1 MRLTGQQVLFLWLL
15 KGASIQAWTRWL
27 VALVMVAIGVMLAV
41 AIHTVNHSALASFGQ
56 ALDTVNGQASA
67 QLTAPLGEID
77 DRQIEAWDRRRAA
90 LGIHTLSP
98 VLVVR
103 TEQLTV
109 LGLDIFKAALVSPSL
124 LPSLSSP
131 STSSLSSSSAGN
143 SADFF
148 DAKALFLSRAALSA
162 LNVQVG
168 DSIHLRHGL
177 DGVTLQVAGEV
188 PGAASQVIGVMDIGS
203 AQWAFNR
210 LGVVSRLDLRLADW
224 QSTQGL
230 SDTLKAQ
237 SEPLQL
243 VATQDRDRRMSLLSR
258 AYRVNLTV
266 LAMVALLTGGFLV
279 STAVHLSIVR
289 QRAEL
294 ALLGVLGASEPWLRR
309 FVWAQGGLI
318 GALGGLLG
326 VGMGLLLA
334 AVLMRIVGGDL
345 GGSYFSGAPAA
356 MVIDWVALF
365 VFAMAAV
372 LMGLASAWLPLSQI
386 NWRRPMAVLRAGQAE
401 TLVLSLPTL
410 KWSLLSTAL
419 AIALLMLPPLGG
431 LPWAAYGAIAA
442 LLCAGLLAVPWILS
456 KLWGGLSRGV
466 ALVRV
471 PAVVRLAV
479 WRLAQAPSAATPLIA
494 GTVAAFS
501 LTVAMMVMVS
511 SFRTSVSDWLG
522 LVLPADLYTSSQ
534 AMVDQPG
541 FDPAVQALVAQVP
554 LVQKV
559 ETSRQRNLRLSTDRP
574 DVVLIAKPLNLQD
587 PMQSVA
593 LVGLVKLPP
602 ADGTRQMVV
611 FGSEAMADLYGWR
624 VGQETSLPLGPQG
637 ASRVWVGGLYRD
649 YGRQHGSV
657 VMSSADYE
665 AITGDR
671 SRSSV
676 SVWLQEGADTAQVMA
691 NIQRQVPELTQ
702 LKWIS
707 ARDVRQLSLKIFD
720 RSFAMTY
727 ALEAAALFVAL
738 FSVAAGVTGQLLLR
752 RREFGLLAH
761 LGLSHKDSLRLVSLE
776 VGLLLAVAV
785 VWASVLGGLMS
796 QILIHKVNPE
806 SFHWTMN
813 THFDGGQ
820 WLAISAL
827 LMLLGVWAARW
838 AAGQGLDSK
847 RLAESLRADW

>member
-1 MRLTGQQVLFLWLL
+1 
-15 KGASIQAWTRWL
+15 
-27 VALVMVAIGVMLAV
+27 MVAIGVMLAV

-67 QLTAPLGEID
+67 QLVAPLGDMD
-77 DRQIEAWDRRRAA
+77 DRKIDEWDARRAS
-90 LGIHTLSP
+90 LGIHTVSP
-98 VLVVR
+98 VLVVQ
-103 TEQLTV
+103 TDQLTV
-109 LGLDIFKAALVSPSL
+109 LGLDVFKSAVVSPSL
-124 LPSLSSP
+124 LPSA
-131 STSSLSSSSAGN
+131 AGN
-143 SADFF
+143 AGDLFN
-148 DAKALFLSRAALSA
+148 AKALFLSRAALEA
-162 LNVQVG
+162 LNVKVG
-168 DSIHLRHGL
+168 DSIRLKHGL
-177 DGVTLQVAGEV
+177 DSVALQVAGDV

-210 LGVVSRLDLRLADW
+210 LGVVSRLDLRLEDW

-230 SDTLKAQ
+230 SAALKAQ

-289 QRAEL
+289 QRSEL
-294 ALLGVLGASEPWLRR
+294 ALLGVLGASESWLRR

-326 VGMGLLLA
+326 VVMGLVLA
-334 AVLMRIVGGDL
+334 AILMRIVGGDL

-356 MVIDWVALF
+356 MVIDGVALF

-386 NWRRPMAVLRAGQAE
+386 NWRRPMGLLRAGQAE
-401 TLVLSLPTL
+401 TLVLRLPTL

-419 AIALLMLPPLGG
+419 AVVLLMLPTLDE
-431 LPWAAYGAIAA
+431 LPWAAYAAIAA

-456 KLWGGLSRGV
+456 RIWGGLSRKV
-466 ALVRV
+466 ASVRV
-471 PAVVRLAV
+471 PAVVRLAI

-501 LTVAMMVMVS
+501 LTVAMMIMVS

-534 AMVDQPG
+534 SMVDQPG
-541 FDPAVQALVAQVP
+541 FDPAVQARVAQVP
-554 LVQKV
+554 QVQKV
-559 ETSRQRNLRLSTDRP
+559 ETSRQRNLRLSNDRP
-574 DVVLIAKPLNLQD
+574 EVVLIAKPLNLQD

-593 LVGLVKLPP
+593 LVGLSKLPP
-602 ADGTRQMVV
+602 VDGQKHLLV

-624 VGQETSLPLGPQG
+624 VGKEAVLPLNDQGPTQ
-637 ASRVWVGGLYRD
+637 VWVGGLYRD

-657 VMSSADYE
+657 VMSTADYE

-676 SVWLQEGADTAQVMA
+676 SVWLEDGADTAQVIS

-707 ARDVRQLSLKIFD
+707 ANDVRQLSLKIFD

-761 LGLSHKDSLRLVSLE
+761 LGLSQKDSLRLVSLE
-776 VGLLLAVAV
+776 VGLLLTVAV

-813 THFDGGQ
+813 THFDVGQ
-820 WLAISAL
+820 WLVISAL
-827 LMLLGVWAARW
+827 LLILGVLAARW
-838 AAGQGLDSK
+838 AAGQGFDSK

>member
-1 MRLTGQQVLFLWLL
+1 LWLL

-67 QLTAPLGEID
+67 QLLAPLGEMD
-77 DRQIEAWDRRRAA
+77 DLQIEEWDRRRAA
-90 LGIHTLSP
+90 LGIQTVSP

-103 TEQLTV
+103 TDQLTV
-109 LGLDIFKAALVSPSL
+109 LGLDIFKAAVVSPSL
-124 LPSLSSP
+124 LPSLSP
-131 STSSLSSSSAGN
+131 SSQGDAG
-143 SADFF
+143 DFF
-148 DAKALFLSRAALSA
+148 NAKALFLSRAALEV

-168 DSIHLRHGL
+168 DSITLRHGL
-177 DGVTLQVAGEV
+177 DSVSLQVAGEV
-188 PGAASQVIGVMDIGS
+188 PGAATQVVGVMDIGS

-210 LGVVSRLDLRLADW
+210 LGVVSRLDLRLEDW

-230 SDTLKAQ
+230 SDALKAQ

-289 QRAEL
+289 QRSEL
-294 ALLGVLGASEPWLRR
+294 ALLGVLGASESWLRR

-318 GALGGLLG
+318 GALGGVLG

-334 AVLMRIVGGDL
+334 AVLMRIVGGDM
-345 GGSYFSGAPAA
+345 GGNYFSGAPAA
-356 MVIDWVALF
+356 MVIDWGALF
-365 VFAMAAV
+365 VFAMTAV
-372 LMGLASAWLPLSQI
+372 LMGLASAWLPVSQI
-386 NWRRPMAVLRAGQAE
+386 NWRRPMALLRAGQAE
-401 TLVLSLPTL
+401 TLVLKAPSL
-410 KWSLLSTAL
+410 KWSLLSAAL
-419 AIALLMLPPLGG
+419 AVVLLMLPTLDE

-456 KLWGGLSRGV
+456 ELWGGLSRVV
-466 ALVRV
+466 ATLRV

-534 AMVDQPG
+534 SMVDQPG
-541 FDPAVQALVAQVP
+541 FDPAVQSLVAQVP
-554 LVQKV
+554 QVQKV
-559 ETSRQRNLRLSTDRP
+559 ETSRQRNLHIANDRP
-574 DVVLIAKPLNLQD
+574 EVVLIAKPLNLQD

-593 LVGLVKLPP
+593 LVGLSKLPP
-602 ADGTRQMVV
+602 LDGQKHRVV

-624 VGQETSLPLGPQG
+624 VGEEASLPLQPQG
-637 ASRVWVGGLYRD
+637 LTTVWVGGLYRD

-657 VMSSADYE
+657 VMSTADYE

-676 SVWLQEGADTAQVMA
+676 SVWVETGADTAQVIA

-707 ARDVRQLSLKIFD
+707 ASDVRQLSLKIFD

-761 LGLSHKDSLRLVSLE
+761 LGLSQKDSLRLVSLE

-813 THFDGGQ
+813 THFDVGQ
-820 WLAISAL
+820 WVAISAVL
-827 LMLLGVWAARW
+827 LVLGVLGARW

-847 RLAESLRADW
+847 RLAESLKADW

>member
-1 MRLTGQQVLFLWLL
+1 LWLL

-67 QLTAPLGEID
+67 QLLAPLGEMD
-77 DRQIEAWDRRRAA
+77 DLQIEEWDRRRAA
-90 LGIHTLSP
+90 LGIQTVSP

-103 TEQLTV
+103 TDQLTV
-109 LGLDIFKAALVSPSL
+109 LGLDIFKAAVVSPSL
-124 LPSLSSP
+124 LPSLSP
-131 STSSLSSSSAGN
+131 SSQGDAG
-143 SADFF
+143 DFF
-148 DAKALFLSRAALSA
+148 NAKALFLSRAALEV

-168 DSIHLRHGL
+168 DSITLRHGL
-177 DGVTLQVAGEV
+177 DSVSLQVAGEV
-188 PGAASQVIGVMDIGS
+188 PGAATQVVGVMDIGS

-210 LGVVSRLDLRLADW
+210 LGVVSRLDLRLEDW

-230 SDTLKAQ
+230 SDALKAQ

-289 QRAEL
+289 QRSEL
-294 ALLGVLGASEPWLRR
+294 ALLGVLGASESWLRR

-318 GALGGLLG
+318 GALGGVLG

-334 AVLMRIVGGDL
+334 AVLMRIVGGDM
-345 GGSYFSGAPAA
+345 GGNYFSGAPAA
-356 MVIDWVALF
+356 MVIDWGALF
-365 VFAMAAV
+365 VFAMTAV
-372 LMGLASAWLPLSQI
+372 LMGLASAWLPVSQI
-386 NWRRPMAVLRAGQAE
+386 NWRRPMALLRAGQAE
-401 TLVLSLPTL
+401 TLVLKAPSL
-410 KWSLLSTAL
+410 KWSLLSAAL
-419 AIALLMLPPLGG
+419 AVVLLMLPTLDE

-442 LLCAGLLAVPWILS
+442 LLCAGLLAMPWILS
-456 KLWGGLSRGV
+456 ELWGGLSRVV
-466 ALVRV
+466 ATLRV

-534 AMVDQPG
+534 SMVDQPG
-541 FDPAVQALVAQVP
+541 FDPAVQSLVAQVP
-554 LVQKV
+554 QVQKV
-559 ETSRQRNLRLSTDRP
+559 ETSRQRNLHIANDRP
-574 DVVLIAKPLNLQD
+574 EVVLIAKPLNLQD

-593 LVGLVKLPP
+593 LVGLSKLPP
-602 ADGTRQMVV
+602 LDGQKHRVV

-624 VGQETSLPLGPQG
+624 VGEEASLPLQPQG
-637 ASRVWVGGLYRD
+637 LTTVWVGGLYRD

-657 VMSSADYE
+657 VMSTADYE

-676 SVWLQEGADTAQVMA
+676 SVWVETGADTAQVIA

-707 ARDVRQLSLKIFD
+707 ASDVRQLSLKIFD

-761 LGLSHKDSLRLVSLE
+761 LGLSQKDSLRLVSLE

-813 THFDGGQ
+813 THFDVGQ
-820 WLAISAL
+820 WVAISAVL
-827 LMLLGVWAARW
+827 LVLGVLGARW

-847 RLAESLRADW
+847 RLAESLKADW

>member
-1 MRLTGQQVLFLWLL
+1 L

-67 QLTAPLGEID
+67 QLVAPLGEMD
-77 DRQIEAWDRRRAA
+77 DRQIEDWDRRRAA
-90 LGIHTLSP
+90 LGIHTVSP

-103 TEQLTV
+103 TDQLTV
-109 LGLDIFKAALVSPSL
+109 LGLDVFKAAVVSPSL
-124 LPSLSSP
+124 LPSLSP
-131 STSSLSSSSAGN
+131 SSTGDAG
-143 SADFF
+143 DFF
-148 DAKALFLSRAALSA
+148 DAKALFLSRAALDG
-162 LNVQVG
+162 LNVKVG
-168 DSIHLRHGL
+168 DSINLRNGL
-177 DGVTLQVAGEV
+177 DSVSLRVAGEV
-188 PGAASQVIGVMDIGS
+188 PGAAAQVIGVMDIGS
-203 AQWAFNR
+203 AQWAFKR
-210 LGVVSRLDLRLADW
+210 LGVVSRLDLRLEDW
-224 QSTQGL
+224 QNTQGL
-230 SDTLKAQ
+230 SDALKAQ

-243 VATQDRDRRMSLLSR
+243 VATEDRDRRMSLLSR

-289 QRAEL
+289 QRSEL
-294 ALLGVLGASEPWLRR
+294 ALLGVLGASESWLRR

-318 GALGGLLG
+318 GALGGALG

-345 GGSYFSGAPAA
+345 GGNYFSGAPAA

-386 NWRRPMAVLRAGQAE
+386 HWRRPMALLRAGQAE

-410 KWSLLSTAL
+410 KWSLLSAAL
-419 AIALLMLPPLGG
+419 AVVLLMLPTLGG

-456 KLWGGLSRGV
+456 KLWGALSRAV
-466 ALVRV
+466 APLRV

-534 AMVDQPG
+534 SMVDQPG
-541 FDPAVQALVAQVP
+541 FDPAVQSLVAQVP
-554 LVQKV
+554 QVQKV
-559 ETSRQRNLRLSTDRP
+559 ETSRQRNLRLFNDRP
-574 DVVLIAKPLNLQD
+574 EVVLIAKPVNLQD

-593 LVGLVKLPP
+593 LVGLSKLPP
-602 ADGTRQMVV
+602 VDGQKHRVV

-624 VGQETSLPLGPQG
+624 VGEEASLPLGPQG
-637 ASRVWVGGLYRD
+637 PSKVWVGGLYRD

-657 VMSSADYE
+657 IMSTADYE

-676 SVWLQEGADTAQVMA
+676 SVWVEKGTDTAQVIA

-707 ARDVRQLSLKIFD
+707 ASDVRQLSLKIFD

-761 LGLSHKDSLRLVSLE
+761 LGLSHQDSLRLVSLE

-813 THFDGGQ
+813 THWDVGQ
-820 WLAISAL
+820 WLAISAVL
-827 LMLLGVWAARW
+827 LMLGVLAARW
-838 AAGQGLDSK
+838 AASQGLDSK

>member
-1 MRLTGQQVLFLWLL
+1 MLKFTGQQVLFWWLL
-15 KGASIQAWTRWL
+15 KGASIKAWTRWL

-67 QLTAPLGEID
+67 QLVAPLGEID
-77 DRQIEAWDRRRAA
+77 DRQIEDWDRRRAA
-90 LGIHTLSP
+90 LGIHTVSP

-103 TEQLTV
+103 TDQLTV
-109 LGLDIFKAALVSPSL
+109 LGLDVFKAALVSPSL
-124 LPSLSSP
+124 LPFAEGG
-131 STSSLSSSSAGN
+131 AG
-143 SADFF
+143 DLF
-148 DAKALFLSRAALSA
+148 DAKALFLSRAALDV
-162 LNVQVG
+162 LNVKVG
-168 DSIHLRHGL
+168 DNIRLRHGL
-177 DGVTLQVAGEV
+177 DSVSLRVAGEV

-210 LGVVSRLDLRLADW
+210 LGVVSRLDLRLEDG
-224 QSTQGL
+224 QSTQGV
-230 SDTLKAQ
+230 SAALKAQ

-289 QRAEL
+289 QRSEL
-294 ALLGVLGASEPWLRR
+294 ALLGVLGASESWLRR

-318 GALGGLLG
+318 GALGGALG

-334 AVLMRIVGGDL
+334 AALMRIVGGDL
-345 GGSYFSGAPAA
+345 GGNYFSGAPAA
-356 MVIDWVALF
+356 MVIDWGALM

-386 NWRRPMAVLRAGQAE
+386 NWRRPMALLRAGQAE
-401 TLVLSLPTL
+401 TLVLSMPTL
-410 KWSLLSTAL
+410 KWSRLCTAL
-419 AIALLMLPPLGG
+419 AIALLMLPTLGG

-456 KLWGGLSRGV
+456 KLWGGLSRRV
-466 ALVRV
+466 AAVRV

-534 AMVDQPG
+534 SMVDQPG
-541 FDPAVQALVAQVP
+541 FSPSVQALVAQVP
-554 LVQKV
+554 QVQKV
-559 ETSRQRNLRLSTDRP
+559 ETSRQRNLRLANDRP
-574 DVVLIAKPLNLQD
+574 EVVLIAKPVNLQD

-593 LVGLVKLPP
+593 LVGLSKLPP
-602 ADGTRQMVV
+602 ANGPKHMVV

-624 VGQETSLPLGPQG
+624 VGEVASLPLNPQG
-637 ASRVWVGGLYRD
+637 PSKVWVGGLYRD

-657 VMSSADYE
+657 VMSTADYE

-676 SVWLQEGADTAQVMA
+676 SVWLEKGADTAQVMTD
-691 NIQRQVPELTQ
+691 IQRQVPELTQ

-707 ARDVRQLSLKIFD
+707 ANDVRQLSLKIFD

-727 ALEAAALFVAL
+727 VLEAAALFVAL

-761 LGLSHKDSLRLVSLE
+761 LGLSHKDSLRLVSVE

-813 THFDGGQ
+813 THWDVGQ

-827 LMLLGVWAARW
+827 LLMLGVLAARW

>member
-1 MRLTGQQVLFLWLL
+1 MASHPKRLGLFRLTGQLVLFLWLL
-15 KGASIQAWTRWL
+15 KAASIQAWTRWL

-41 AIHTVNHSALASFGQ
+41 AIHTVNYSALASFGL

-67 QLTAPLGEID
+67 QLVSPLGEMD
-77 DRQIEAWDRRRAA
+77 DRKIEDWDRRRGE
-90 LGIHTLSP
+90 LGIHTVSP

-103 TEQLTV
+103 TDQLTV
-109 LGLDIFKAALVSPSL
+109 LGLDFFKSAIVSPSL
-124 LPSLSSP
+124 LPSVMSDAR
-131 STSSLSSSSAGN
+131 SL
-143 SADFF
+143 F
-148 DAKALFLSRAALSA
+148 DAKSLFLSRAALDA
-162 LNVQVG
+162 LNVKVG
-168 DSIHLRHGL
+168 DDLSLRHGL
-177 DGVTLQVAGEV
+177 DSVSLRVAGEV
-188 PGAASQVIGVMDIGS
+188 SGAAAQAIGVMDIGS

-210 LGVVSRLDLRLADW
+210 LGVVSRLDLRLEEW

-230 SDTLKAQ
+230 SDALTAQ

-243 VATQDRDRRMSLLSR
+243 VAMQDRNRRMSLLSR

-318 GALGGLLG
+318 GALGGVLG
-326 VGMGLLLA
+326 VAMGLLLA
-334 AVLMRIVGGDL
+334 AILMHIVGGDL
-345 GGSYFSGAPAA
+345 GGNYFSSAHAA

-372 LMGLASAWLPLSQI
+372 LMGLLSAWLPLSQI
-386 NWRRPMAVLRAGQAE
+386 DWRRPITLLRAGQAE
-401 TLVLSLPTL
+401 TLVLKAPSL
-410 KWSLLSTAL
+410 KWSLLSAAL
-419 AIALLMLPPLGG
+419 ATLLLMLPTLDE
-431 LPWAAYGAIAA
+431 LPWAAYAAIAA

-456 KLWGGLSRGV
+456 KLWGCLSRVV
-466 ALVRV
+466 APLRV
-471 PAVVRLAV
+471 PAVVRFAI

-511 SFRTSVSDWLG
+511 SFRTSVSDWLA

-534 AMVDQPG
+534 SMVDQQG
-541 FDPAVQALVAQVP
+541 FSSNVQDLVTQVP
-554 LVQKV
+554 QVQKV
-559 ETSRQRNLRLSTDRP
+559 ETSRQRNIRLANDRP
-574 DVVLIAKPLNLQD
+574 DVVLIAKPLNLQN
-587 PMQSVA
+587 PLQSVA
-593 LVGLVKLPP
+593 LVGMSKLPP
-602 ADGTRQMVV
+602 LDNRKHLVV

-624 VGQETSLPLGPQG
+624 VGQETSLPLQAQG
-637 ASRVWVGGLYRD
+637 LSKVWVAGLYRD

-657 VMSSADYE
+657 VLSTQDYE
-665 AITGDR
+665 AITGDL
-671 SRSSV
+671 SRSSM
-676 SVWLQEGADTAQVMA
+676 SVWIESGADTAQVIS
-691 NIQRQVPELTQ
+691 NIQAQVPELMQ

-707 ARDVRQLSLKIFD
+707 ASDVRELSLKIFD

-752 RREFGLLAH
+752 RREFGLYAH
-761 LGLSHKDSLRLVSLE
+761 LGMSYKDSLRLVSLE
-776 VGLLLAVAV
+776 VGLLLLVAV
-785 VWASVLGGLMS
+785 VWASALGGLMS

-813 THFDGGQ
+813 THVDVKQ
-820 WLAISAL
+820 WLVISVL
-827 LMLLGVWAARW
+827 LSLLGVLAARW